1 MTFKQTQ
8 ESTEYLKIKP
18 ALGSRA
24 PPVTKEPLS
33 ADRPT
38 QLLPLA
44 VPYYPSQDSTPRSFL
59 RHTRGMSC
67 CTQTST
73 HGGGSEGKQAYL
85 DVASSTSQPK
95 SQAVLLSWPQGVT

>member
-1 MTFKQTQ
+1 M
-8 ESTEYLKIKP
+8 I
-18 ALGSRA
+18 
-24 PPVTKEPLS
+24 KEPLS

-44 VPYYPSQDSTPRSFL
+44 VPYYPSRDSTPRSSL
-59 RHTRGMSC
+59 RHTQGMPC

-95 SQAVLLSWPQGVT
+95 SQAVLLSWPQGVTQEAASASPGYGAADCPGVEAGRSTS